1 MLLFGIE
8 SLMCGIILY
17 TYFIS
22 QTLSKLWLYFE
33 LSTFDGVS
41 KIKSIGCVNS
51 FARKGAH
58 ACPPSPHRLLN
69 NFPDSSVWQMHTP
82 DYTPR
87 TTLDHSGL
95 LRTILDSSELTLD
108 LF

>member
-1 MLLFGIE
+1 MVLVKLNRLGVLTRLLE
-8 SLMCGIILY
+8 
-17 TYFIS
+17 
-22 QTLSKLWLYFE
+22 
-33 LSTFDGVS
+33 
-41 KIKSIGCVNS
+41 
-51 FARKGAH
+51 RAH
-58 ACPPSPHRLLN
+58 MHAPPSPHRLLN